1 MATAALQ
8 GFELRVLGV
17 DEASFMGFSGDPKM
31 KKLLGMQALFQ
42 NTTLQSQF
50 GLHDCNVLIFADAG
64 DVLYLGG
71 LDEVENRWNALIA
84 THGEG
89 FVALRLIWSERARPP
104 SLPALRGPRLHLPW
118 ESLQLNYHGCQ

>member
-1 MATAALQ
+1 MSPQ
-8 GFELRVLGV
+8 
-17 DEASFMGFSGDPKM
+17 DFSDRWPPQLSKM

-71 LDEVENRWNALIA
+71 LDEVEKRWNALIA

-89 FVALRLIWSERARPP
+89 FVLVAAERNCWPYMVKTQERIAGGATLCNKFPV
-104 SLPALRGPRLHLPW
+104 
-118 ESLQLNYHGCQ
+118 LNSTFHYVNSGA